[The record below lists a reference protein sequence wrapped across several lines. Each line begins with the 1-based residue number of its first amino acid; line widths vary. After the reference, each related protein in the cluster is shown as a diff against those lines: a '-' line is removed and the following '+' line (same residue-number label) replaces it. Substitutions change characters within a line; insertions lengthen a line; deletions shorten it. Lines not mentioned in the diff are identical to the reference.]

1 MASSSGSNV
10 GSPWAAT
17 VDEVAFHT
25 LETAVGAFCPVSMTW
40 VGLWMMRMDDSE
52 SVGEYVI
59 RHPKVWCDCRLARD
73 DVSGVCV
80 CAAGAL
86 VVARLSDD
94 SWFTGKWGH
103 SDVVEP
109 VSGGHG
115 GCCSLFGSVPG
126 PLQTVHRAEF
136 RSVVV

>member
-1 MASSSGSNV
+1 MLLVILKSGV
-10 GSPWAAT
+10 T
-17 VDEVAFHT
+17 VVWQ
-25 LETAVGAFCPVSMTW
+25 G
-40 VGLWMMRMDDSE
+40 MMF
-52 SVGEYVI
+52 
-59 RHPKVWCDCRLARD
+59 L
-73 DVSGVCV
+73 VCV

-94 SWFTGKWGH
+94 SWFIGKWGH